1 MAMNRSRNRATL
13 VGLRGWL
20 RHFTRF
26 DRIQTFA
33 SARLSRSFC
42 GKTDASTLTEKPMPR
57 ADLQT
62 AAQHIANAIFQKT
75 TCGYPCYGR
84 YLLQV
89 RGEPTIPKPTST
101 VGRQVIDQAIKY
113 IGVTGT
119 ANSQI
124 EEQLIS
130 DPNGTMTI
138 AKDARNCGSSVIVQV
153 HSENSS
159 TVLQPLQNG
168 TEDCSNS

>member
-1 MAMNRSRNRATL
+1 MVRSEFRKLILCKQGLTRETL
-13 VGLRGWL
+13 
-20 RHFTRF
+20 
-26 DRIQTFA
+26 
-33 SARLSRSFC
+33 SNNKFC
-42 GKTDASTLTEKPMPR
+42 GKLDASTLTEKPMPR
-57 ADLQT
+57 ADLQR

-101 VGRQVIDQAIKY
+101 AGRQVIDQAIKY

-119 ANSQI
+119 SESQI

-130 DPNGTMTI
+130 DHNGTMTI
-138 AKDARNCGSSVIVQV
+138 AKDARNCGSSIIVQV
-153 HSENSS
+153 HFENSS
-159 TVLQPLQNG
+159 TVSQPLEN
-168 TEDCSNS
+168 